1 MISTDRWV
9 SYASGL
15 METATDGEVQK
26 RLSLYQ
32 VFLKLYNHHRDLL
45 DEILQ
50 LENRG
55 GKTLA
60 GVTMPYVQGVTIGQ
74 PHLVTNLIG
83 GKTQALLQPQ
93 QTWVIGRHP
102 HYTNI
107 CIPDQQLSRLHSA
120 LKYVENQGFYLID
133 LGSSNGTYVNGEQ
146 IRQFRCLQDGDR
158 VRLGSLSFVFL
169 CCKSAQALPG
179 LPEPLTALQNWQ
191 PDCPQKQS
199 LILSSPNSSSEEKT
213 APLTDSSTAKVN
225 PLEET
230 FTFMRHSG
238 QELLANPD
246 N

>member
-1 MISTDRWV
+1 MLSTDKWV
-9 SYASGL
+9 SYASDL
-15 METATDGEVQK
+15 METAADEELQK

-32 VFLKLYNHHRDLL
+32 VFLKLYHHHRDLL
-45 DEILQ
+45 NEILQ

-60 GVTMPYVQGVTIGQ
+60 GVPMPYVQGVTIGQ

-102 HYTNI
+102 QYTNI
-107 CIPDQQLSRLHSA
+107 CILDQQLSRIHGA
-120 LKYVENQGFYLID
+120 LKYVKNQGFYLID
-133 LGSSNGTYVNGEQ
+133 LGSSNGTYVNGEL

-169 CCKSAQALPG
+169 CCESAQLLPE
-179 LPEPLTALQNWQ
+179 LPEPLTAIQNWQ
-191 PDCPQKQS
+191 PDCPQKQP
-199 LILSSPNSSSEEKT
+199 LIQSSPCGSSEEKT
-213 APLTDSSTAKVN
+213 TPLADSSTAKAN

-230 FTFMRHSG
+230 FTFMRRSC
-238 QELLANPD
+238 QKPW
-246 N
+246 